1 MYILHSLNPDT
12 RGIYF
17 AATGFPADVGRYP
30 GGDRRAPRLARRG
43 DVPSPVNPDRSEQ
56 RGLASRLRDILATSV
71 RPVNSAIHCC
81 AYSRALATFSCIP
94 GTTRSVLIRTGAGA
108 KWSRARNVGGLE
120 RYVAAVKV
128 GE

>member
-1 MYILHSLNPDT
+1 MMPPTEACCQPHVYSALSEPGHERHLLCSYRI
-12 RGIYF
+12 
-17 AATGFPADVGRYP
+17 PADVGRYP
-30 GGDRRAPRLARRG
+30 GGDRLAPRLARRG

-108 KWSRARNVGGLE
+108 K
-120 RYVAAVKV
+120 
-128 GE
+128 